1 MSASTTSQRA
11 VASLPAAV
19 PSTTP
24 SPPRS
29 PDRAP
34 DAGDCQHPLHCQ
46 SVTSLDSIYA
56 RTCQCGVVLDT
67 WRHEAGR
74 SAGLESLATQRGTTI
89 NAIRARLSV
98 ED

>member
-1 MSASTTSQRA
+1 MSASTASQCAA
-11 VASLPAAV
+11 VSLPSDVSAPA
-19 PSTTP
+19 PST
-24 SPPRS
+24 PRS
-29 PDRAP
+29 PDRP
-34 DAGDCQHPLHCQ
+34 PVHDDCQHPLHCQ